1 MTTLTNSAL
10 VNLNLLDPKSLLG
23 KIIFHIFLW
32 CKMLYI
38 WTSFIRKMKLKT
50 LTNKQQDAKNANSML
65 KILHYF
71 QLLGK
76 WLISEYF
83 IRSYFQH
90 HWIHQ
95 IVLGALLAVL
105 SNFGNVRVSTTTP
118 VRNGCLNF
126 FLFWMSICTRKI
138 I

>member
-50 LTNKQQDAKNANSML
+50 LTNKQQDAKNSTLLSIAWKVTYKWIFHSKLFSTPLNPSDSFGGSFSGL
-65 KILHYF
+65 IQFWECQGKHDYTCKKSVFELLPFLNVDLHEEDHIN
-71 QLLGK
+71 
-76 WLISEYF
+76 LI
-83 IRSYFQH
+83 
-90 HWIHQ
+90 
-95 IVLGALLAVL
+95 
-105 SNFGNVRVSTTTP
+105 
-118 VRNGCLNF
+118 
-126 FLFWMSICTRKI
+126 K
-138 I
+138 